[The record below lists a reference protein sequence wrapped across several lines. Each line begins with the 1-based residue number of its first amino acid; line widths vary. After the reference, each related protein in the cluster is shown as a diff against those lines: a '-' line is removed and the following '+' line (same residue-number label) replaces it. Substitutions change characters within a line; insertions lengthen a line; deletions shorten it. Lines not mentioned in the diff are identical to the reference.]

1 MVNFNQIKQLQ
12 KIKRYLLQCRTKHP
26 YFLKSILRFLPQKT
40 SFKVILLYASLATLG
55 LFFVLGV
62 SIFFL
67 IQDLPS
73 LAQLKHYHPPLVS
86 SVVDRNGETVGEF
99 FRERRMLVPY
109 AHFPENLIQAF
120 VSAEDGQFFIHKGL
134 HYQAI
139 FRAFLANLKKGRK
152 VQGGSTITQQVARSV
167 LLSSEKTYR
176 RKLKEAVLALRI
188 EKALSK
194 EEILYL
200 YLNQIYLGHG
210 AYGVGMA
217 AKVYFRKEVK
227 DLNLAECALLA
238 GLPKAPSRFSPIRN
252 SARAR
257 QRQLYVLQRMVEE
270 SHLSSQA
277 AQQAAGE
284 SVKIYLKERARKT
297 HPYYMEILRQ
307 ILSEKLGEEQL
318 LTGGLKIQAALDH
331 NMQTLA
337 QKHLKA
343 GLKELD
349 KRQGFRG
356 PLKHLN
362 TEEDIAVFFQK
373 EEKTLIR
380 KHKQF
385 IFVGPNEDSSKQTAL
400 TQKHLDNSDL
410 SVGSLV
416 NKNSLENKMIAFD
429 GGDEA
434 RAVVRKVSDS
444 DKQVLVELAFKQFG
458 IIPLENMKWARQ
470 PNPKIS
476 SKYANL
482 LKPSLALKQGDVIQ
496 VKVKNLEYSDAA
508 LTMPTDQNLS
518 SNSKKLLELSLDQE
532 PLVEGAILVF
542 DQKTADITALVGG
555 YHFARSQFNRA
566 YQAARQTGSV
576 FKPIVYLAALDK
588 GLTPA
593 DLITDEPVVYA
604 KTEAAEEA
612 AEEAAVE
619 IIKKVIKDKNLHPS
633 PDSLV
638 DEESQDSADQK
649 WKPFNY
655 SRRFS
660 GDILFRNALIRS
672 MNVPTVKVIEKI
684 GIKWVRSYARRL
696 GLFHPLNPDYTLA
709 LGSSSVTLYEMTK
722 AFSVIGRLGKKI
734 RPRILKGVS
743 LGQESLLDSMSLDS
757 RFANQ
762 LQVLEQEM
770 EEKRQK
776 FLDKID
782 SEDASSSASPGG
794 ISFFFTDPDQLVSRK
809 TAFILTTLLNAA
821 IQEPGGTGYRARSLH
836 RAAAGKTGTTNGY
849 YDAWFIGYTPHL
861 IAGVWVGFDNEKSL
875 GIGETGSRAA
885 LPIWLNFMKEVYATD
900 LIDEKQDF
908 EVPGGIVFANIDN
921 ETGQLVSSRSKKVV
935 NQAFI
940 EGTQPTE
947 SDEYTDI
954 QEDQDFL
961 RGDLS
966 E

>member
-12 KIKRYLLQCRTKHP
+12 KIKRYLPQFLTKHP
-26 YFLKSILRFLPQKT
+26 YFLKSVLRFLPQKT
-40 SFKVILLYASLATLG
+40 SFKVILLYASLAILG

-73 LAQLKHYHPPLVS
+73 LDQLKHYHPPLVS
-86 SVVDRNGETVGEF
+86 SVVDRNGEKVGEF

-109 AHFPENLIQAF
+109 THFPENLIQAF
-120 VSAEDGQFFIHKGL
+120 VSAEDGQFFMHKGL

-252 SARAR
+252 STRAR

-284 SVKIYLKERARKT
+284 SVKIYLKERVRKT
-297 HPYYMEILRQ
+297 HSYYMEILRQ
-307 ILSEKLGEEQL
+307 ILSEELGKDPL
-318 LTGGLKIQAALDH
+318 LTGGFKIQAAMDH

-337 QKHLKA
+337 KKHLRA

-362 TEEDIAVFFQK
+362 AEKDIVLFFQK
-373 EEKTLIR
+373 EENTLIQ

-400 TQKHLDNSDL
+400 DQEHLDNNDL
-410 SVGSLV
+410 PVGSLV
-416 NKNSLENKMIAFD
+416 NKDSLENKRIPFN

-434 RAVVRKVSDS
+434 RAVVRVVSDS

-496 VKVKNLEYSDAA
+496 VKVKNLEYSDAT
-508 LTMPTDQNLS
+508 LTIPTDQNLS
-518 SNSKKLLELSLDQE
+518 SVSKKLLELSLDQE
-532 PLVEGAILVF
+532 PLVEGAILVL
-542 DQKTADITALVGG
+542 DQKTEDITALVGG
-555 YHFARSQFNRA
+555 YNFARSQFNRA
-566 YQAARQTGSV
+566 YQAIRQTGSV

-588 GLTPA
+588 GFTPA

-604 KTEAAEEA
+604 TEEAEEA
-612 AEEAAVE
+612 TSE
-619 IIKKVIKDKNLHPS
+619 IIKKIVKNENLPPLS
-633 PDSLV
+633 DSLA

-684 GIKWVRSYARRL
+684 GIKWVSSYARRL

-743 LGQESLLDSMSLDS
+743 LGQENLLDSMSLDS
-757 RFANQ
+757 RFVNQ
-762 LQVLEQEM
+762 LQIIEQDM
-770 EEKRQK
+770 EEKRQN
-776 FLDKID
+776 FLNEMD
-782 SEDASSSASPGG
+782 SEGTSSAASPRD
-794 ISFFFTDPDQLVSRK
+794 ISFFFTDPDQLISRQ

-821 IQEPGGTGYRARSLH
+821 IQEPGGTGARARSLH
-836 RAAAGKTGTTNGY
+836 RTAAGKTGTTNGY

-875 GIGETGSRAA
+875 GIGETGARAA
-885 LPIWLNFMKEVYATD
+885 LPIWLNFMKEVHTTD

-908 EVPGGIVFANIDN
+908 EVPEGIVFANIDN

-947 SDEYTDI
+947 SDEHTDF

-961 RGDLS
+961 REDLS